1 VDVWV
6 LEDVEETVRHS
17 AVQKTTNGVSSSDD
31 ESSDDED
38 AEEGVIEGQ
47 RWRNV
52 SSLPRLQSGI
62 IFMSFRPGPSNP
74 RSALTNGLA
83 NGFHTSPPVEDRLL
97 VLTSKHQLVEYEV
110 LKGRF
115 SAWSQRN
122 PKSHLPIDFTSV
134 KDRAMGGV
142 CGSFQGSEKLL
153 LYGPSWM
160 WVFDLTRNY
169 PSPETAPEAGALT
182 RAPSQKRK
190 RTVVDED
197 RAERQKYN
205 SGAGDLIAASQAVVS
220 LGTKVRK
227 IVGKNGPSEEV
238 HVESRRQE
246 RNQNHE
252 DEDEEDNDHP
262 FSVTGEPDF
271 ASLRREMSTEDGSPK
286 RLTNGVH
293 KDVAFRSGKKNASF
307 AVVIDNTP
315 NETESDRTS
324 REDQTEDGQTTNPLY
339 WHTYKFRDI
348 LGIVPFSDPTNM
360 HTDDGKDSSLFEI
373 ALVERPIWDVE
384 LPDRYARDYE

>member
-1 VDVWV
+1 
-6 LEDVEETVRHS
+6 
-17 AVQKTTNGVSSSDD
+17 
-31 ESSDDED
+31 
-38 AEEGVIEGQ
+38 
-47 RWRNV
+47 
-52 SSLPRLQSGI
+52 
-62 IFMSFRPGPSNP
+62 
-74 RSALTNGLA
+74 
-83 NGFHTSPPVEDRLL
+83 
-97 VLTSKHQLVEYEV
+97 
-110 LKGRF
+110 
-115 SAWSQRN
+115 
-122 PKSHLPIDFTSV
+122 
-134 KDRAMGGV
+134 
-142 CGSFQGSEKLL
+142 
-153 LYGPSWM
+153 M